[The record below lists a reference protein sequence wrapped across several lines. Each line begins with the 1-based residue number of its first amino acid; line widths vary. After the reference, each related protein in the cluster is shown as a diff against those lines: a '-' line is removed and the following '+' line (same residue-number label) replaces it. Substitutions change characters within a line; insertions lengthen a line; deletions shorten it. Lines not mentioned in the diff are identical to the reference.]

1 MKRGFTLIEL
11 LVVVL
16 IIGILSAVA
25 LPQYNKAVTKAR
37 FAEAFTNLKSI
48 ADAVVLCELERGENP
63 SGDCDDFTNLSVEV
77 GEDIYD
83 TEFNRASKY
92 FIYQPYSTHPR
103 EVPDILAAADYQ
115 INGTDVCICRH
126 RDGSFSGLMGDCLSE
141 PDWDVLKMLNIPENE
156 DCWCC

>member
-25 LPQYNKAVTKAR
+25 LPQYNRAVTKAR

-48 ADAVVLCELERGENP
+48 ADAVVLCELEKGV
-63 SGDCDDFTNLSVEV
+63 GDEGCLDFNNLSVVV
-77 GEDIYD
+77 GEHAINDGGYSYSKNF
-83 TEFNRASKY
+83 TYLVYGTREFGG
-92 FIYQPYSTHPR
+92 
-103 EVPDILAAADYQ
+103 DILATANYKMSD
-115 INGTDVCICRH
+115 TEDVCVCRH
-126 RDGSFSGLMGDCLSE
+126 RDGSVSGLMGDCVGE
-141 PDWDVLKMLNIPENE
+141 PDWDVLKVLNIPENE

>member
-1 MKRGFTLIEL
+1 MKKGFTLIEL

-48 ADAVVLCELERGENP
+48 ADAVVLCELERGETP
-63 SGDCDDFTNLSVEV
+63 SEDCREFTNLSVEV
-77 GEDIYD
+77 GEDKYD
-83 TEFNRASKY
+83 TEFARGTKY
-92 FIYQPYSTHPR
+92 FTYMPYTTNDPS
-103 EVPDILAAADYQ
+103 EILASADYQ
-115 INGTDVCICRH
+115 INDTDVCICRH
-126 RDGSFSGLMGDCLSE
+126 RDGSFSGLAGDCSGE

>member
-1 MKRGFTLIEL
+1 MKKGFTLIEL

-48 ADAVVLCELERGENP
+48 ADAVALCELERGESP
-63 SGDCDDFTNLSVEV
+63 SEECNNFPDLSVEV

-83 TEFNRASKY
+83 TEYIRGTKY
-92 FIYQPYSTHPR
+92 FIYEAYSTHPS
-103 EVPDILAAADYQ
+103 EVPDILATADYR

-126 RDGSFSGLMGDCLSE
+126 RDGSFSGLMGDCLNE
-141 PDWDVLKMLNIPENE
+141 PDWDVLKMLNIPENK

>member
-48 ADAVVLCELERGENP
+48 ADAVVLCELERGETP
-63 SGDCDDFTNLSVEV
+63 SEDCRDFENLSLNI
-77 GEDIYD
+77 GELIESNTAKTKHFWY
-83 TEFNRASKY
+83 
-92 FIYQPYSTHPR
+92 IPYSVHDLND
-103 EVPDILAAADYQ
+103 EPDILAVADYR
-115 INGTDVCICRH
+115 IENVEDVCICRH
-126 RDGSFSGLMGDCLSE
+126 RDGSLSGLAGDCINP

>member
-48 ADAVVLCELERGENP
+48 ADAVVLCELEKGEAP
-63 SGDCDDFTNLSVEV
+63 SEDCRSFLNLSVDYGVE
-77 GEDIYD
+77 ESD
-83 TEFNRASKY
+83 EFFYRTKY
-92 FIYQPYSTHPR
+92 FTYMPYSTTGQN
-103 EVPDILAAADYQ
+103 DGTIASADYQ
-115 INGTDVCICRH
+115 INDTDVCICRH
-126 RDGSFSGLMGDCLSE
+126 RDGSFSGLAGDCLGE